1 MCLDLS
7 PNVHR
12 FLKNNFTWVV
22 KQTNSNL
29 LCGLHPDCKLLST
42 QDFLPPVQRVLAQAA
57 KASWMA
63 AVNTF
68 SPIETSGPEASIS
81 FSISSVCESIVYWS
95 FGTKE

>member
-1 MCLDLS
+1 MEILCEGKDWVKSCMTQNMENVIMCLDLS

-12 FLKNNFTWVV
+12 FLKNNFTRVI

-29 LCGLHPDCKLLST
+29 LYGLYPHCKLLST
-42 QDFLPPVQRVLAQAA
+42 QDFLPPVQRVSAQAV

-68 SPIETSGPEASIS
+68 PP
-81 FSISSVCESIVYWS
+81 
-95 FGTKE
+95 